1 MRTQFLTLALVSILA
16 PAAWCGDT
24 VPLDQVPAAVK
35 ATALKE
41 SKNGTVESVEKIA
54 GKDGHPAYVVHV
66 KTGDKQSTYTI
77 GEDGHL
83 VHDKD
88 HDKGE
93 KKKHKI

>member
-1 MRTQFLTLALVSILA
+1 MRTRILSLALVSLLA

-41 SKNGTVESVEKIA
+41 SKSGTIESVEKVA
-54 GKDGHPAYVVHV
+54 GKEGHV
-66 KTGDKQSTYTI
+66 KYIVHTKNGDKEATYTI

-83 VHDKD
+83 MHDKD
-88 HDKGE
+88 
-93 KKKHKI
+93 KKKDH

>member
-1 MRTQFLTLALVSILA
+1 MRTHILSLALVSLLA

-41 SKNGTVESVEKIA
+41 SKSGTIESVEKVA
-54 GKDGHPAYVVHV
+54 GKDGHTKYIVHT
-66 KTGDKQSTYTI
+66 KNGDKSATYNI

-83 VHDKD
+83 MHDKD
-88 HDKGE
+88 
-93 KKKHKI
+93 KKKDH

>member
-1 MRTQFLTLALVSILA
+1 MRNQFLTLALVSILA

-66 KTGDKQSTYTI
+66 KNGDKQTTYTI

-83 VHDKD
+83 MHDK
-88 HDKGE
+88 DKGE
-93 KKKHKI
+93 KKKPKV